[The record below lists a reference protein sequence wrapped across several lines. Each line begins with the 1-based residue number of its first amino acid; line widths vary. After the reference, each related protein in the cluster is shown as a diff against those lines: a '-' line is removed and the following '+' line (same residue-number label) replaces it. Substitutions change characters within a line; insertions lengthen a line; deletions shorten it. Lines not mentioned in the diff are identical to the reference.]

1 MLSVSGTCEYCLES
15 NGTNLLQQGGEEDNQ
30 AT

>member
-1 MLSVSGTCEYCLES
+1 MGENGVLAGPNCCL
-15 NGTNLLQQGGEEDNQ
+15 QWGGEEDNQ

>member
-1 MLSVSGTCEYCLES
+1 MVIEKTAWNQMAQICS
-15 NGTNLLQQGGEEDNQ
+15 QRGGEEDNQ

>member
-1 MLSVSGTCEYCLES
+1 MVKTAWNQMAQICS
-15 NGTNLLQQGGEEDNQ
+15 QRGGEEDNQ